1 MEIKSTNYSVNFD
14 PDTNIITLQGFLRL
28 RGMNEYAP
36 IAQLL
41 DDVVATDPE
50 TVTLNLRG
58 LHFLNS
64 SGINMLFRFVINM
77 RDKTNGQVI
86 ARGSSQIPWQTKS
99 LHNLERLMPG
109 LQLEFE

>member
-1 MEIKSTNYSVNFD
+1 MDIKGTNYAVSFN
-14 PDTNIITLQGFLRL
+14 PDTNTITLQGFLRL
-28 RGMNEYAP
+28 RGMNEYGP

-41 DDVVATDPE
+41 DDVVAAKPE
-50 TVTLNLRG
+50 LVTLNLLG

-77 RDKTNGQVI
+77 RDRTKGQVI